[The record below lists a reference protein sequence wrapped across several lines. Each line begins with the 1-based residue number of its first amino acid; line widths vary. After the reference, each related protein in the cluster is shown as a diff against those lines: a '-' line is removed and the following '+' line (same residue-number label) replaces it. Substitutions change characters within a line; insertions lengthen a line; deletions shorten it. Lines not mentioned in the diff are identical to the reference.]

1 MSLDDVACHG
11 HGRSSHGLLAR
22 QGCSASDV
30 PCNGKCLPSEG
41 VVARMEIIVIQ
52 GGSAGHKI
60 AVVAS
65 LAMLF
70 VVLDACL
77 RARPTA
83 IHMETI
89 AMPETRAL

>member
-1 MSLDDVACHG
+1 
-11 HGRSSHGLLAR
+11 
-22 QGCSASDV
+22 
-30 PCNGKCLPSEG
+30 
-41 VVARMEIIVIQ
+41 MEIIVIQ
-52 GGSAGHKI
+52 SGSAGHKI

-70 VVLDACL
+70 MVLDAYP
-77 RARPTA
+77 RARLAA

>member
-1 MSLDDVACHG
+1 MANASQVMGFVALTG
-11 HGRSSHGLLAR
+11 
-22 QGCSASDV
+22 
-30 PCNGKCLPSEG
+30 
-41 VVARMEIIVIQ
+41 ITVIQ

-70 VVLDACL
+70 VVLDACP
-77 RARPTA
+77 RARPAA

-89 AMPETRAL
+89 AMPEISAF